1 MSFSAH
7 GLPALYTLF
16 VWWFS
21 TGAILYLDG
30 LPARTYRWSMAGATV
45 VLAAAVAGLVATGD
59 DTSTAGVYCA
69 FSCAIL
75 VWGWIEMSFLMGWIT
90 GPRRSACPPGAHGWR
105 RLSYAFE
112 AIAWHEV
119 ALLVGLLAVAAAT
132 AGAPN
137 QFGVWTFLALW
148 IARQS
153 TKVNLFLGVRNFS
166 EEFLPDQLRYL
177 QSYFTRRPLNPLFPL
192 SVSVFSV
199 AAAMLWIEALDSTDP
214 ALAAGYSLL
223 ATLLSLAVLEHWFL
237 ILPID
242 FGRLWEWGLGSRR
255 GARAARP

>member
-1 MSFSAH
+1 MSFSEH
-7 GLPALYTLF
+7 GVPALFTLF

-30 LPARTYRWSMAGATV
+30 LPAHTYRWSMAGATV
-45 VLAAAVAGLVATGD
+45 VLAAAFAGLAATAGD
-59 DTSTAGVYCA
+59 ASTAGVYCA

-90 GPRRSACPPGAHGWR
+90 GPRRTACPPGATGWK
-105 RLSYAFE
+105 RLTYAFE

-119 ALLVGLLAVAAAT
+119 ALLVGLLAVAACT
-132 AGAPN
+132 WGAPN

-166 EEFLPDQLRYL
+166 EDFLPEQLKYL
-177 QSYFTRRPLNPLFPL
+177 QTYFTRRPLNPLFPL

-199 AAAMLWIEALDSTDP
+199 AAAMLWNEAFNSTDP

-223 ATLLSLAVLEHWFL
+223 ATLLTLAVLEHWFL
-237 ILPID
+237 ILPIN
-242 FGRLWEWGLGSRR
+242 FGKLWEWGMGSRR
-255 GARAARP
+255 DEPTARP